1 MSWFLRRQDQTRWDS
16 SLTTTTEAC
25 DLVIW
30 SWYQLIPCTIDVM
43 WVMWSFLIQSNWFDI
58 CLNGP
63 VVFAFYPRI
72 NTTPYHES
80 PSLLTALSEGRQ
92 KAGNYSPA
100 AGFPREED
108 RHQSST
114 KKPLL
119 RIISSSQRLGI
130 WFIQEDV
137 DTVKGAGFAEEKTCF
152 FFTVLLS
159 LRIKEDGMLGD
170 WVSLPTQSSGIA
182 FMGGVG
188 TRKGFEH
195 LLIPLE
201 KTIERTSTEST
212 SWQDIREPSA
222 VGLRF
227 GVGNS

>member
-80 PSLLTALSEGRQ
+80 PSLLTAISEGRQ

-119 RIISSSQRLGI
+119 RIISSSQRLDI

-137 DTVKGAGFAEEKTCF
+137 DTVKGAGFAEEKTWF
-152 FFTVLLS
+152 FFNCIAESQDKGRRNARGLGFHFQRNHPGLLS
-159 LRIKEDGMLGD
+159 WAVWEQEKETGSMP
-170 WVSLPTQSSGIA
+170 WHAICNWRPA
-182 FMGGVG
+182 
-188 TRKGFEH
+188 
-195 LLIPLE
+195 
-201 KTIERTSTEST
+201 
-212 SWQDIREPSA
+212 
-222 VGLRF
+222 
-227 GVGNS
+227 